1 MTRTASGMSMLL
13 GAASL
18 NIKTVVKNLDDFLL
32 KPLGESYFQWNMQFL
47 EDVLDVPVMNKYF
60 MVQAPA
66 NAGQVDSSP
75 TTEDPPAEENF
86 VPPFEGA
93 ALVPSDDAEE
103 LSVDNSGASIVIDN
117 PTLGGY
123 R

>member
-1 MTRTASGMSMLL
+1 M
-13 GAASL
+13 
-18 NIKTVVKNLDDFLL
+18 KNPVI
-32 KPLGESYFQWNMQFL
+32 KPLTAVTANSYSVSGKTLICFMKKFEDSNFVVNL

-103 LSVDNSGASIVIDN
+103 LSVDNLGDSIVIDN